1 MSKTQGYTLIELMI
15 IVMVIAVFA
24 AIAIPSYQY
33 IIAKTYQAEAQAEM
47 QKQAERL
54 ESFRGKQLTYAG
66 FIPEA
71 QDGTNKGQIYLP
83 YDSTSSNYNY
93 QLNIVDINDT
103 SKSLE
108 DSPVGQGWKIV
119 AVPNQSKSS
128 ALRAAKS
135 FMMDSRGLKCE
146 SDDLLTVSSTTC

>member
-1 MSKTQGYTLIELMI
+1 
-15 IVMVIAVFA
+15 MVIAIFT

-33 IIAKTYQAEAQAEM
+33 IVAKNFQSEAQIEM

-66 FIPEA
+66 FIPA
-71 QDGTNKGQIYLP
+71 NQDGTNKGLVYLP
-83 YDSTSSNYNY
+83 YGSTSTNYNY
-93 QLNIVDINDT
+93 QVNIVDINDT

-108 DSPVGQGWKIV
+108 DSVVGQGWKMV
-119 AVPNQSKSS
+119 AVPNQAKSN

-135 FMMDSRGLKCE
+135 FIMDSRGFNCE
-146 SDDLLTVSSTTC
+146 SDSLLTITSTSC